1 MDDALDGAYGRC
13 ESLRIL
19 FFTDHFYPE
28 MSAPA
33 GHVYERAKIWVGEG
47 HDVTVITNAPNTPR
61 GRVYEGYSN
70 DWRFVEELD
79 GVRVVRVKTYIAPN
93 EGTFRRV
100 LDYLSYM
107 VSSFVNAMLEA
118 RPDVVISTSPHLFVP
133 VAGMA
138 AAGVFRVPHVFEVRD
153 LWPASI
159 AAATRLGRGRIY
171 RMLER
176 LELFLYR
183 RSRRVI
189 AFTPAYVEDL
199 VRRGVPEDKI
209 DVVLV
214 GANLQLFTRPDRDH
228 ALAGRLGLED
238 RFVVGYLGTIGLAH
252 GLENVLYTAELLR
265 DFPVMFLFVG
275 EGAEKD
281 ALVRRAT
288 AEELTNV
295 VFVPRQA
302 KEDVPRYW
310 SICDAALVHLKDDPV
325 FETVIPSKIFEAMAV
340 GLPIIYVGPRGEGS
354 RIVEAENAG
363 IVVPSSDPEAFRN
376 AVVHLATDV
385 DHARRLSASSA
396 ASARKYSREAQAE
409 ATLETLARAVRA
421 ASRG

>member
-1 MDDALDGAYGRC
+1 MNV
-13 ESLRIL
+13 L

-33 GHVYERAKIWVGEG
+33 GHVYERAKLWVEEG

-70 DWRFVEELD
+70 AWRFVEELD
-79 GVRVVRVKTYIAPN
+79 GVRVVRVKTYVAPN

-107 VSSFVNAMLEA
+107 VSSFVNALFEA

-133 VAGMA
+133 VAGVA
-138 AAGVFRVPHVFEVRD
+138 AAAAFRVPHVFEVRD

-159 AAATRLGRGRIY
+159 AATTRLGRGRIY
-171 RMLER
+171 QMLEC

-199 VRRGVPEDKI
+199 VQRGVPENKI
-209 DVVLV
+209 DLVLV
-214 GANLQLFTRPDRDH
+214 GANLQLFTRPDPDH
-228 ALAGRLGLED
+228 ELAGQLGLED

-252 GLENVLYTAELLR
+252 GLDNVLSTAKLLR
-265 DFPVMFLFVG
+265 NSPVTFLFVG

-281 ALVRRAT
+281 ALIRRAE

-302 KEDVPRYW
+302 KEEVPRYW
-310 SICDAALVHLKDDPV
+310 SICNAALVHLKDDPV
-325 FETVIPSKIFEAMAV
+325 FETVIPSKVFEAMAV
-340 GLPIIYVGPRGEGS
+340 GLPIVYVGPRGEGS
-354 RIVEAENAG
+354 RIVEAEEAG
-363 IVVPSSDPEAFRN
+363 IVVPSSDPEAFKD
-376 AVVHLATDV
+376 AVVRLATDV
-385 DHARRLSASSA
+385 DDAGRLSANSA

-409 ATLETLARAVRA
+409 ATLVTLARAVRA
-421 ASRG
+421 AARG

>member
-1 MDDALDGAYGRC
+1 MK
-13 ESLRIL
+13 IL

-33 GHVYERAKIWVGEG
+33 GHVYERAKIWVADG
-47 HDVTVITNAPNTPR
+47 HNVTVITNAPNTPR

-70 DWRFVEELD
+70 AWRFVEELE
-79 GVRVVRVKTYIAPN
+79 GVRVVRVKTYVAPN
-93 EGTFRRV
+93 EGIFRRV

-107 VSSFVNAMLEA
+107 ASSFVNALFEA

-133 VAGMA
+133 VAGVA
-138 AAGVFRVPHVFEVRD
+138 ASAAFRVPHVFEVRD

-159 AAATRLGRGRIY
+159 AATTRLGRGRIY

-176 LELFLYR
+176 LELHLYR
-183 RSRRVI
+183 CSSRVI

-199 VRRGVPEDKI
+199 VQRGVPEDKI
-209 DVVLV
+209 DLVLV
-214 GANLQLFTRPDRDH
+214 GANLQLFTRPDPDH
-228 ALAGRLGLED
+228 ELAGQLGLEG

-252 GLENVLYTAELLR
+252 GLDNVLSTAKLLR
-265 DFPVMFLFVG
+265 DSPVTFLFVG
-275 EGAEKD
+275 EGAEKN
-281 ALVRRAT
+281 ALVRRAE

-302 KEDVPRYW
+302 KEEVPRYW
-310 SICDAALVHLKDDPV
+310 SICNAALVHLKDDPV

-340 GLPIIYVGPRGEGS
+340 GLPIVYVGPRGEGS
-354 RIVEAENAG
+354 RIVEAEEAG
-363 IVVPSSDPEAFRN
+363 IVVPSSDPEAFRK
-376 AVVHLATDV
+376 AVVRLATDA
-385 DHARRLSASSA
+385 DDARRLAANSA

-409 ATLETLARAVRA
+409 ATLETLARSVRA
-421 ASRG
+421 TPRG